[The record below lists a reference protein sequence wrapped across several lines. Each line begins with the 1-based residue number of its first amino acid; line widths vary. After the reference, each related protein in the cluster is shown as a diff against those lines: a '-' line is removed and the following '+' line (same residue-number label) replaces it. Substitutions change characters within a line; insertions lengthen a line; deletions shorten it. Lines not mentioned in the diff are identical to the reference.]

1 MRRGYLRAMRLRN
14 TLRAVPTALCVAFL
28 AVALGLAGDP
38 ASVLPVPRTDAGALA
53 RQALVLQR
61 VREAKGPAPVVF
73 IGASIIQRWEEAGR
87 EPWDRLFVPMGAVN
101 LGSSGDRTENV
112 LWRLQQ
118 APLTPLAPKVI
129 VVQIGTNNL
138 GRGAGAAAET
148 LLGIRTVLAVLREQC
163 PQAKVVLAA
172 LFPRGTHLNAARG
185 EGLQVNQALAAD
197 PGEDVT
203 FLDIGERFIDAQ
215 GDLRTDLMAD
225 ELHPS
230 PAGYAL
236 WAGSLEPIVRA
247 RLEGR

>member
-1 MRRGYLRAMRLRN
+1 
-14 TLRAVPTALCVAFL
+14 
-28 AVALGLAGDP
+28 
-38 ASVLPVPRTDAGALA
+38 
-53 RQALVLQR
+53 
-61 VREAKGPAPVVF
+61 
-73 IGASIIQRWEEAGR
+73 
-87 EPWDRLFVPMGAVN
+87 
-101 LGSSGDRTENV
+101 V

-197 PGEDVT
+197 PGEGVT

-215 GDLRTDLMAD
+215 GDLRTDLIAD